1 MLYYIIMI
9 TITINEC
16 VYNVHPI
23 YNLYA
28 SSKDGTFINII
39 EKIPLQGNRQHNG
52 HLKCNVRKHAQPGYK
67 AYQVHR
73 FVWECFNGVIPE
85 GKVIDHIN
93 NDKEDN
99 RLCNLQLVTHQLN
112 CKKAAKDRDYT
123 FVVKNCENRK
133 CVKATNKDT
142 NEVTYFKSM
151 YAIQQHLGINAGI
164 VKMVCEGLNNR
175 KSGVSKKDGHSYT
188 FEYVKDDDL
197 PTNHKKS
204 SNIRPKRVPEE
215 DRKKHN
221 AERVKKWQQKEWRCS
236 NCGKTFKNSY
246 KYIHNKK
253 CNSQKQ

>member
-1 MLYYIIMI
+1 MNYIIMT
-9 TITINEC
+9 TIVINQC
-16 VYNVHPI
+16 VYSVHPI
-23 YNLYA
+23 HDLYA
-28 SSKDGTFINII
+28 GSKDGYVINII
-39 EKIPLQGNRQHNG
+39 KRVPHKGNKTHRGYLNI
-52 HLKCNVRKHAQPGYK
+52 CVRKHGQSGVK
-67 AYQVHR
+67 GCHVHR
-73 FVWECFNGVIPE
+73 FIWECYNGIIRE

-93 NDKEDN
+93 NNKEDN
-99 RLCNLQLVTHQLN
+99 RLCNLQLMTQQLN
-112 CKKAAKDRDYT
+112 CKKADKDRDYT
-123 FVVKNCENRK
+123 FVAKNCENRK

-151 YAIQQHLGINAGI
+151 YAVKHIGINADI
-164 VKMVCEGLNNR
+164 VKMVCEGLNNC

-197 PTNHKKS
+197 PDNYKKS
-204 SNIRPKRVPEE
+204 SNKRPRRVPEE

-246 KYIHNKK
+246 KYVHNKK